1 MLYFKCPTCKTILAD
16 KQIIYDSE
24 ADKIRDDPKL
34 TDEEKDQMLQDL
46 PRKLKLIR
54 YCCMF
59 RLITSIDDIKIL
71 V

>member
-16 KQIIYDSE
+16 KQIIYEKESE
-24 ADKIRDDPKL
+24 RIKEDPKL
-34 TDEEKDQMLQDL
+34 TNEEKDALLREL
-46 PRKLKLIR
+46 PRNLKLVR

-59 RLITSIDDIKIL
+59 RLITSIDDAKIL